1 LFVRIFFDWLCSSSD
16 ELSPAGGT
24 GRLNPVR
31 ETGDVKS
38 GIDEIGLCNSGED
51 KIIRCRVPE
60 FSTIEMQRR
69 NLKEPESELKLL
81 FLLAG
86 SKAGEQPSSPD
97 ISFMDVAASI
107 LNNMRLLISEL
118 TTKGLVSSS
127 VSEVLNRAGLKS

>member
-1 LFVRIFFDWLCSSSD
+1 MFVRIFFEWLCSSSD
-16 ELSPAGGT
+16 ELSPDGGT

-38 GIDEIGLCNSGED
+38 RVEIGFCNSGED
-51 KIIRCRVPE
+51 KIIGL
-60 FSTIEMQRR
+60 STIDMDRR
-69 NLKEPESELKLL
+69 NLKEPEATGVAELKLL
-81 FLLAG
+81 FLLTG

-107 LNNMRLLISEL
+107 LNNMRLLINEL

-127 VSEVLNRAGLKS
+127 VSEVLNRAGFKS